1 MSRCDRERLMLP
13 MLGIYDERG
22 AWARCREPRSPGP
35 RPRTLEALE
44 PARDALFPKT
54 FEYVS
59 VEGGTRTTETRPLFG
74 DLVEAVQ
81 WYSEDPDRLH
91 DGASQH
97 STSRCILRRLK
108 GRQCSGA
115 SKAFEP
121 GTRAQRRA
129 TMGEKAH
136 LSASTGSTFISPSL
150 RSRSTRSVSLSLET
164 TLPLGIATV
173 PHSP

>member
-1 MSRCDRERLMLP
+1 MGHPNGQPCDRERLMLP

-44 PARDALFPKT
+44 PARDELFPKT
-54 FEYVS
+54 FEYVT
-59 VEGGTRTTETRPLFG
+59 VEGGNRTTETRPLFG

-81 WYSEDPDRLH
+81 WYSEDLDRLH

-97 STSRCILRRLK
+97 STGGCILRRVR

-150 RSRSTRSVSLSLET
+150 RSRSTRSVSL
-164 TLPLGIATV
+164 
-173 PHSP
+173 